1 MLLTIDIGNTNIVF
15 VIYEDRTAPPL
26 LESRAD
32 TNHRRC
38 RDEYAIFLSQILKL
52 RGIEPEGIDGV
63 AISSVVPAVTGPVTA
78 AVELLFTRVKKP
90 VIVGPGVRNGLNLRI
105 DEPASIGGDL
115 VCAAVAA
122 KDKYPQPAI
131 ILDLGTVTKL
141 LVLNKSAE
149 FLGGALFP
157 GVRISLESLANS
169 TALLPMV
176 SDGSPKKAINSDTA
190 ECMRAGLALGM
201 ASMLDGMIE
210 RFEAELGSSAV
221 IVATGGHALS
231 VVPYCKREIIY
242 DQFLVSDGLRI
253 IYYKNS

>member
-15 VIYEDRTAPPL
+15 VLYDGDAPL
-26 LESRAD
+26 FESRID

-38 RDEYAIFLSQILKL
+38 RDEYAIFLTQILTL
-52 RGIEPEGIDGV
+52 HGVSPCQIDGAAV
-63 AISSVVPAVTGPVTA
+63 SSVVPAVIGA
-78 AVELLFTRVKKP
+78 IDEAVKLLFPNVKRT
-90 VIVGPGVRNGLNLRI
+90 VIVGPGVKNGLNLRI
-105 DEPASIGGDL
+105 DDPASIGGDL

-122 KDKYPQPAI
+122 KDKYPVPAI
-131 ILDLGTVTKL
+131 ILDLGTATKL
-141 LVLNKSAE
+141 LVLNTHAD

-157 GVRISLESLANS
+157 GVRVSLEGLASS

-210 RFEAELGSSAV
+210 RFEAELGESATV
-221 IVATGGHALS
+221 IATGGHALS
-231 VVPYCKREIIY
+231 VTPYCKREIIH
-242 DQFLVSDGLRI
+242 DKFLVSDGLRI
-253 IYYKNS
+253 IYNKNI